1 MKEFPVNALRKAL
14 DDVKFTIPR
23 PILDTVFVKR
33 HSNYRVAAPSLDE
46 QILNSVI
53 RPRVYQD
60 TNLVGGAE
68 ILVPLTGLS
77 GEETG
82 TTDMVYRIPK
92 NLTQNRT
99 IMSVLNV
106 TYVDPQSMATAGNYA
121 TCGVTAEQS
130 AASAL
135 LDAITP
141 MPMISTGRVTI
152 IGENVVLI
160 RDSIRIPSNSY
171 LRCIV
176 AHDEAMSHIQPRS
189 YRAFCKLVEYAVKAF
204 IYNEYIIEVDMGEL
218 RGGHN
223 LGKFKDIIE
232 EYSDA
237 NELYDAYI
245 TEKWQKVSFQNDR
258 ESLNRWIKLSIGGLR

>member
-1 MKEFPVNALRKAL
+1 MNALRKAL
-14 DDVKFTIPR
+14 DDIKFVIPR
-23 PILDTVFVKR
+23 AVLETVFVKR
-33 HSNYRVAAPSLDE
+33 HQNFRVASPSLDE
-46 QILNSVI
+46 QILNEVI
-53 RPRVYQD
+53 RPRVYID

-68 ILVPLTGLS
+68 ILVDLS
-77 GEETG
+77 GLEGDEVN

-92 NLTQNRT
+92 NRTQNRT

-106 TYVDPQSMATAGNYA
+106 TYVDAQAMAAAGQYA
-121 TCGVTAEQS
+121 SCGVSAEQS
-130 AASAL
+130 AAQAL
-135 LDAITP
+135 LDAVSP
-141 MPMISTGRVTI
+141 LPLISTGRITV

-189 YRAFCKLVEYAVKAF
+189 YKAFCKLVEYAVKSY
-204 IYNEYIIEVDMGEL
+204 IYNEYVVELDMGEL

-232 EYSDA
+232 GYNDSE
-237 NELYDAYI
+237 ELYDTYLR
-245 TEKWQKVSFQNDR
+245 EKWAKISFQNDR
-258 ESLNRWIKLSIGGLR
+258 ESHNRFLKLLIGGPR

>member
-1 MKEFPVNALRKAL
+1 MNALRKAL
-14 DDVKFTIPR
+14 DDLKFVIPR
-23 PILDTVFVKR
+23 PVLDTVFVKR
-33 HSNYRVAAPSLDE
+33 HSNYRVASPSLDD
-46 QILNSVI
+46 QILNNVI
-53 RPRVYQD
+53 RPRVYID

-68 ILVPLTGLS
+68 ILVDLS
-77 GEETG
+77 GLQGDEVN

-92 NLTQNRT
+92 ERTQNRT

-106 TYVDPQSMATAGNYA
+106 TYVDAQSMAAAGSYA
-121 TCGVTAEQS
+121 SCGVSVEQS
-130 AASAL
+130 AMQNL
-135 LDAITP
+135 LDAVSP
-141 MPMISTGRVTI
+141 LPMISTGRITM

-189 YRAFCKLVEYAVKAF
+189 YKAFCKLVEYAVKGY
-204 IYNEYIIEVDMGEL
+204 IYNEYVVEMDLGEL

-232 EYSDA
+232 GYADA
-237 NELYDAYI
+237 EELYSTYLV
-245 TEKWQKVSFQNDR
+245 EKWQKIAFQNDR
-258 ESLNRWIKLSIGGLR
+258 ESLGRWVKLVIGGPR

>member
-1 MKEFPVNALRKAL
+1 MNALRKAL
-14 DDVKFTIPR
+14 DDIKFVVPR

-33 HSNYRVAAPSLDE
+33 NTNFRTAAPSLDD
-46 QILNSVI
+46 QILNNVV
-53 RPRVYQD
+53 RPRVFID

-68 ILVPLTGLS
+68 ITVPLTGLQ
-77 GEETG
+77 GEEISATE
-82 TTDMVYRIPK
+82 MVYRIPK
-92 NLTQNRT
+92 KLTQNRS

-106 TYVDPQSMATAGNYA
+106 TYVDVNSMAAAGQYA
-121 TCGVTAEQS
+121 SYGVTAEQS
-130 AASAL
+130 AAQAL
-135 LDAITP
+135 LDAVAP
-141 MPMISTGRVTI
+141 LPMISTGRVTI

-189 YRAFCKLVEYAVKAF
+189 YKAFCKLVEYAVKAF

-232 EYSDA
+232 GYSDA
-237 NELYDAYI
+237 EELYSTYL
-245 TEKWQKVSFQNDR
+245 TEKWQKIAFQNDR
-258 ESLNRWIKLSIGGLR
+258 ESLTRFLKLTIGGPR

>member
-1 MKEFPVNALRKAL
+1 MNALRKAL
-14 DDVKFTIPR
+14 DDIRFVVPR
-23 PILDTVFVKR
+23 PILESVFVKR
-33 HSNYRVAAPSLDE
+33 HTNYRIASPSLDE

-53 RPRVYQD
+53 RPRVYTD
-60 TNLVGGAE
+60 TNLVGGVE
-68 ILVPLTGLS
+68 ILVPLIGLS
-77 GEETG
+77 GEEVN

-92 NLTQNRT
+92 NLTQNRA

-106 TYVDPQSMATAGNYA
+106 TYVDPSSMVSAGSFSS
-121 TCGVTAEQS
+121 CGVTAEQS
-130 AASAL
+130 AATAL
-135 LDAITP
+135 LDAVTP
-141 MPMISTGRVTI
+141 LPMLSTGRVTI
-152 IGENVVLI
+152 IGENIILI
-160 RDSIRIPSNSY
+160 RDSIRIPTNSY

-189 YRAFCKLVEYAVKAF
+189 YKAFCKLVEYAVKAF

-237 NELYDAYI
+237 NELYETYLA
-245 TEKWQKVSFQNDR
+245 EKWAKVSFLNDR
-258 ESLNRWIKLSIGGLR
+258 ESNNRWLKLIIGGPR

>member
-1 MKEFPVNALRKAL
+1 MNALRKAL
-14 DDVKFTIPR
+14 DDIKFVVPR
-23 PILDTVFVKR
+23 PILETVFVKR

-46 QILNSVI
+46 QILNSVV
-53 RPRVYQD
+53 RPRVYID

-77 GEETG
+77 GEEVN

-92 NLTQNRT
+92 NLTQNRS

-106 TYVDPQSMATAGNYA
+106 TYVDAQSMAAAGQFA
-121 TCGVTAEQS
+121 SCGVTVEQT
-130 AASAL
+130 AAAAL
-135 LDAITP
+135 LDAVSP
-141 MPMISTGRVTI
+141 LPMISTGRVTI
-152 IGENVVLI
+152 IGENVILI

-171 LRCIV
+171 LRCVV

-189 YRAFCKLVEYAVKAF
+189 YKAFCKLVEYAVKAF

-237 NELYDAYI
+237 NELYETYL
-245 TEKWQKVSFQNDR
+245 TEKWAKISFQNDR
-258 ESLNRWIKLSIGGLR
+258 ESLNRWVKLAIGGPR

>member
-1 MKEFPVNALRKAL
+1 MNALRKAL

-33 HSNYRVAAPSLDE
+33 HSNFRVAAQSLDE

-53 RPRVYQD
+53 RPRVYTD

-68 ILVPLTGLS
+68 ILVPLTGLH
-77 GEETG
+77 GEEVS

-92 NLTQNRT
+92 RLTQNRT

-106 TYVDPQSMATAGNYA
+106 TYVDAQSMAAAGQYA
-121 TCGVTAEQS
+121 SCGVSAEQS
-130 AASAL
+130 AAQAL
-135 LDAITP
+135 LDAVSP
-141 MPMISTGRVTI
+141 LPMISTGRVSI
-152 IGENVVLI
+152 IGENVILI
-160 RDSIRIPSNSY
+160 RDSIRVPSNSY
-171 LRCIV
+171 IRCIV

-189 YRAFCKLVEYAVKAF
+189 YKAFCKLVEYAVKAY

-237 NELYDAYI
+237 NELYETYLI
-245 TEKWQKVSFQNDR
+245 EKWSKVSFLNDR
-258 ESLNRWIKLSIGGLR
+258 EGSTRWVKLLVGGPR